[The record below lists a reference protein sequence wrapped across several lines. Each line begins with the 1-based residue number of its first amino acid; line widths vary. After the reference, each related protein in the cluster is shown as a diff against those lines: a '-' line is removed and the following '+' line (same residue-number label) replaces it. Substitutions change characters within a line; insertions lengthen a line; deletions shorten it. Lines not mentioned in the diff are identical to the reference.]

1 MTLDEIQLHIPDLVA
16 KIGLDYPEV
25 VGVSPTVEEK
35 HTEVPVAAL
44 RKLNLPIPSEPSRQ
58 GFILT
63 FRRQLTTEDG
73 KPLLAIVRATLDK
86 EGHLVRIT
94 SSKNLAG

>member
-1 MTLDEIQLHIPDLVA
+1 MTLDEVRLHISDLVT

-25 VGVSPTVEEK
+25 VGVSPTIEEK

-44 RKLNLPIPSEPSRQ
+44 RKLNLQLPSGPSPQ

-73 KPLLAIVRATLDK
+73 QPLLAVVRATLDD
-86 EGHLVRIT
+86 EGRLVRVT
-94 SSKNLAG
+94 CSKKPPG